1 MEYKLAKQLKEARFP
16 QKLVF
21 GDKFY
26 YQEGQDGL
34 WDDLKQDIIST
45 NAMKEEWLKLN
56 PRMVKIPTL
65 SELIEATKQKGRE
78 LSFDEC
84 NEQWGS
90 KYNHDKGIFE
100 RDENGKV
107 IEELKSPYQW
117 EAKLEDWNSK
127 EYGKRR
133 CYKAGDE
140 VVTFTGGKTPEEAV
154 ARLYI
159 KLNEK

>member
-1 MEYKLAKQLKEARFP
+1 MMNYKLAKQLKEAGFRVPSPVFP
-16 QKLVF
+16 QVADKQGYTDT
-21 GDKFY
+21 GDEILRDY
-26 YQEGQDGL
+26 YDYHKESWNYEG
-34 WDDLKQDIIST
+34 
-45 NAMKEEWLKLN
+45 EHYF
-56 PRMVKIPTL
+56 IPTL

>member
-1 MEYKLAKQLKEARFP
+1 MNYKLAKQLKEARFP

-65 SELIEATKQKGRE
+65 SELIEA
-78 LSFDEC
+78 C
-84 NEQWGS
+84 
-90 KYNHDKGIFE
+90 
-100 RDENGKV
+100 
-107 IEELKSPYQW
+107 
-117 EAKLEDWNSK
+117 
-127 EYGKRR
+127 
-133 CYKAGDE
+133 GDE
-140 VVTFTGGKTPEEAV
+140 FRNLTKDNEIWSTNFIQGSEYDYGETEGKTPEEAV
-154 ARLYI
+154 AKLYI
-159 KLNEK
+159 KLKT

>member
-1 MEYKLAKQLKEARFP
+1 MEYKLAKQLKEAGFP
-16 QKLVF
+16 Q
-21 GDKFY
+21 GDISSLP
-26 YQEGQDGL
+26 QERY
-34 WDDLKQDIIST
+34 WI
-45 NAMKEEWLKLN
+45 KEE
-56 PRMVKIPTL
+56 VCYIPTL

-133 CYKAGDE
+133 CYEAGDE

-159 KLNEK
+159 KLNKK

>member
-65 SELIEATKQKGRE
+65 SELIEACGDYFQLTKWNDNND
-78 LSFDEC
+78 DEKWIASEEIYYDDSGYQ
-84 NEQWGS
+84 N
-90 KYNHDKGIFE
+90 DT
-100 RDENGKV
+100 GK
-107 IEELKSPYQW
+107 
-117 EAKLEDWNSK
+117 
-127 EYGKRR
+127 
-133 CYKAGDE
+133 
-140 VVTFTGGKTPEEAV
+140 GKTPEEAV

>member
-1 MEYKLAKQLKEARFP
+1 MEYKLAKQLKEAGFP
-16 QKLVF
+16 QDTEHYYTLACLDTQVISAIDEYR
-21 GDKFY
+21 GD
-26 YQEGQDGL
+26 QDWFTPNL
-34 WDDLKQDIIST
+34 EKDI
-45 NAMKEEWLKLN
+45 AC
-56 PRMVKIPTL
+56 PTL

-84 NEQWGS
+84 NERWGS

-133 CYKAGDE
+133 CYEAGDE
-140 VVTFTGGKTPEEAV
+140 VVTFAGGKTPEESV

-159 KLNEK
+159 KLNKK